1 MTFFKNT
8 VSLLAVF
15 CVIPAAFGATAR
27 ISAMPVATSGRM
39 PTVIKS
45 TGGTTTPTSSTSSL
59 MDNAEC
65 IDAYTECIKGE
76 DVCGSELEE
85 CTTNVA
91 FHGKMP
97 LCFSTL
103 YQCKSDGIK
112 TLFGTSA
119 IDALSNV
126 STKNAAGEVTRYT
139 YPTDGS
145 VLGQLIIG
153 SSISNRYPDSATCVK
168 KYKSCMFRD
177 TTCGE
182 EFELCT
188 DSSSFKKLAPNCDN
202 ILALC
207 PSSGIK
213 ELFGTDDKTTRPST
227 GYGSGAVAEW
237 VSDGA
242 DLAAANAVNTCYKT
256 ADTCFLNACAK
267 NPYRCIEGTDL
278 SVVESADIIGSGDQ
292 TTIIS
297 SDVGKQD
304 AATIKKFFKSAC
316 IDTVGTNKYCYMTFN
331 DGKSP
336 KKTDLTDPYNQEDL
350 FSEAY
355 SARKTYLNSKLQT
368 LVENFDSKA
377 KKACTDTIKSCVMR
391 SCGGGSGAVCYSKVF
406 GNGGDGSINKGE
418 VYEEIKNGC
427 SAIVNTDPN
436 CRYAAAVSGADATY
450 SYMYNDNGAFGT
462 LFGAGDDTTFVDPIG
477 AVAALDS
484 LLTTSYNDAAI
495 AQLQTQCENVA
506 KNCVKSMCGADY
518 VNCYRSRTDIKG
530 TTYDSGTAAFQDS
543 MNKLGGVLDYNV
555 ILGLCQNTVKNSDA
569 CTEHL
574 SIAKAKI
581 NENVRD
587 NLWGNTV
594 GESWLGTTA
603 TYTSS
608 PSDVQATDA
617 NGSLLCQCSD
627 GGSAVCESEE
637 NGVIGCS
644 QPLMT
649 DVNTAV
655 SDQASASLIQNLLA
669 GIEKEAQGLYQSKLI
684 KQRNMCE
691 AGNNGGIVGANDMA
705 ASTYMWVK
713 LAGTGKVPSDYSTQ
727 GLSAKQFAQTND
739 LYGGFCRLR
748 VDIKSDDVKVN
759 EKLKDMSSRFFAVG
773 DAFTCGSWI
782 SQAKLNE
789 ITNAVA
795 SDAVNSATL
804 KSQERT
810 RGWLTAVSALGGAV
824 GGGILTNNLL
834 GKEDSGLG
842 GLLGTAKNSEQTT
855 KYNYAEQCLEDYK
868 AYQAVSSGTDYKA
881 MKQRA
886 NDMIDSA
893 DKAGVSI
900 LPEYREAA
908 RAVTDKYTDS
918 TLRECTNADWKE
930 FLDAKATELKNKPSS
945 LCSEGFNKVKVSIDV
960 NGHSIDFICSK
971 EGDDDSYGETKAL
984 AGDCSSSDGCTAVTN
999 NVNTSELADFGSSA
1013 IRYTWNNCG
1022 SNGKEITES
1031 ATDKQNAAVKTLND
1045 KMYELKDACQNILDE
1060 ADDNKAQEAEKEQKK
1075 KLAIA
1080 TGVGSAV
1087 GGAALGV
1094 TTYFATRDIQNAQN
1108 DKAKQDAIKEW
1119 MDNIG
1124 SKIKCYIGADEVGSY
1139 GDVVSTTLE

>member
-8 VSLLAVF
+8 ISLLAVF

-27 ISAMPVATSGRM
+27 VSAMPVATSGRM

-153 SSISNRYPDSATCVK
+153 ANISNKYADSATCVK

-213 ELFGTDDKTTRPST
+213 ELFGTDDKTTRPAT
-227 GYGSGAVAEW
+227 GYGSGMVAEW

-256 ADTCFLNACAK
+256 TDSCFLNACAK
-267 NPYRCIEGTDL
+267 NPYRCVEETSL
-278 SVVESADIIGSGDQ
+278 SVVETADIIGSGDGNLNV
-292 TTIIS
+292 S
-297 SDVGKQD
+297 SDAGIQS
-304 AATIKKFFKSAC
+304 AADIKKFFKSAC

-336 KKTDLTDPYNQEDL
+336 KKTDLTDPYKQEDL

-368 LVENFDSKA
+368 LVENFDAKA
-377 KKACTDTIKSCVMR
+377 KKACTDTIKSCVIR
-391 SCGGGSGAVCYSKVF
+391 SCGGGSGAACYAKVF
-406 GNGGDGSINKGE
+406 GAGKAGTINKGE
-418 VYEEIKNGC
+418 VYKEIKSGC

-436 CRYAAAVSGADATY
+436 CRYAAAVSEVDATY
-450 SYMYNDNGAFGT
+450 TYMYNDSGAFGT
-462 LFGAGDDTTFVDPIG
+462 LFGADDDSAFADPIG
-477 AVAALDS
+477 AVAAVDS
-484 LLTTSYNDAAI
+484 LLSTSYNTAAI
-495 AQLQTQCENVA
+495 AQLQKQCENVA
-506 KNCVKSMCGADY
+506 TNCVKSMCGTDY

-530 TTYDSGTAAFQDS
+530 TVYNGGTTAFNNS

-555 ILGLCQNTVKNSDA
+555 ILGLCQNTVKDSSA
-569 CTEHL
+569 CAEHL
-574 SIAKAKI
+574 SIAKAEI

-587 NLWGNTV
+587 NLWGSANTV

-608 PSDVQATDA
+608 SSDVQATDA

-655 SDQASASLIQNLLA
+655 LDQASASLIQSLLA
-669 GIEKEAQGLYQSKLI
+669 GIEREAQGLYQSKLI

-691 AGNNGGIVGANDMA
+691 GGNNGGIVGANDMA

-713 LAGTGKVPSDYSTQ
+713 LAGNGKVPSDYSTQ

-782 SQAKLNE
+782 SQTKLNE
-789 ITNAVA
+789 ITDVVA

-855 KYNYAEQCLEDYK
+855 KYGYAKQCLKDYA
-868 AYQAVSSGTDYKA
+868 AYQEVSNSTNYRE
-881 MKQRA
+881 MEQRA
-886 NDMIDSA
+886 DDMITSA
-893 DKAGVSI
+893 DKAGVPNSR
-900 LPEYREAA
+900 EYRQAA
-908 RAVTDKYTDS
+908 RAVTDKYSDTI
-918 TLRECTNADWKE
+918 LPECTQSDWNKLMQKRRKDLEKDTTLCEAGQTVHIENKDIDLVRHEITFACKNGTGLVKPQVQTVCFGTDECEALQPIEGVGVVSVKYTLSKCSPDGPQVTESASDKQKAAVKE
-930 FLDAKATELKNKPSS
+930 LDAKMEDL
-945 LCSEGFNKVKVSIDV
+945 
-960 NGHSIDFICSK
+960 
-971 EGDDDSYGETKAL
+971 
-984 AGDCSSSDGCTAVTN
+984 
-999 NVNTSELADFGSSA
+999 
-1013 IRYTWNNCG
+1013 R
-1022 SNGKEITES
+1022 
-1031 ATDKQNAAVKTLND
+1031 
-1045 KMYELKDACQNILDE
+1045 DACQDIVDE

>member
-8 VSLLAVF
+8 ISLLAVF

-27 ISAMPVATSGRM
+27 VSAVPVATSARM
-39 PTVIKS
+39 PTLVKY
-45 TGGTTTPTSSTSSL
+45 TPTATTTTTTSSSSSL

-153 SSISNRYPDSATCVK
+153 SNISNRYPDSATCVK

-213 ELFGTDDKTTRPST
+213 ELFGTDDKTTRPAV
-227 GYGSGAVAEW
+227 GYGSGMVAEW

-256 ADTCFLNACAK
+256 TDSCFLNACAK
-267 NPYRCIEGTDL
+267 NPYRCVEGTNL
-278 SVVESADIIGSGDQ
+278 SVVETADIIGYGDDGKQ
-292 TTIIS
+292 TIS
-297 SDVGKQD
+297 SDAGIQS
-304 AATIKKFFKSAC
+304 AADIKKFFKSAC

-355 SARKTYLNSKLQT
+355 SARKTYLNTKLQT

-377 KKACTDTIKSCVMR
+377 KKACTDTIKSCVIR
-391 SCGGGSGAVCYSKVF
+391 SCGGGSGAACYSKVF
-406 GNGGDGSINKGE
+406 GTGGTGSVNKGN
-418 VYEEIKNGC
+418 VYTEIKNGC

-436 CRYAAAVSGADATY
+436 CRYAAAVSETDATY
-450 SYMYNDNGAFGT
+450 TYMYNDNGAFGA
-462 LFGAGDDTTFVDPIG
+462 LFGAGDDIAFADPIG
-477 AVAALDS
+477 AVAAVDS
-484 LLTTSYNDAAI
+484 LLSTSYNTAAI
-495 AQLQTQCENVA
+495 AQLQKQCENVA
-506 KNCVKSMCGADY
+506 TNCVKSMCGTDY

-530 TTYDSGTAAFQDS
+530 TVYNGGTTAFNNS

-555 ILGLCQNTVKNSDA
+555 ILGLCQNAVKDSSA
-569 CTEHL
+569 CAEHL

-587 NLWGNTV
+587 NLWGNANTV

-603 TYTSS
+603 TFDGSS
-608 PSDVQATDA
+608 VQSTNA
-617 NGSLLCQCSD
+617 NGDKLCSCTD
-627 GGSAVCESEE
+627 GSYDICETEG
-637 NGVIGCS
+637 NGTIGCS
-644 QPLMT
+644 EPLMT

-655 SDQASASLIQNLLA
+655 LDQASASLIQSLLA
-669 GIEKEAQGLYQSKLI
+669 GIEREAQGLYQSKLI

-691 AGNNGGIVGANDMA
+691 GGNNGGIVGARDMA

-713 LAGTGKVPSDYSTQ
+713 LSGNGKVPGDYSTQ

-748 VDIKSDDVKVN
+748 VDIKSDDIKVN
-759 EKLKDMSSRFFAVG
+759 EMLKDMSTRFFAVG

-782 SQAKLNE
+782 SQSKLNE
-789 ITNAVA
+789 ITQKVSEEAV
-795 SDAVNSATL
+795 DATTL
-804 KSQERT
+804 AGQERT
-810 RGWLTAVSALGGAV
+810 RGWMTALGTIGGAV
-824 GGGILTNNLL
+824 GGGL
-834 GKEDSGLG
+834 GTKAWLESDNSTLG
-842 GLLGTAKNSEQTT
+842 GLLKTNKSAVNETKYEHAQECVTQYDYYKNADADAKVVYANAMIKAAEKADLSVTSAKNLLNNAKTNFKDDDCSEADWNRALTSYVPSCTSNYSPENKTRDGKKVNWDCVKDGNNDGKTHTDTLVCYTSGTT
-855 KYNYAEQCLEDYK
+855 KEAKKNTAITSLDTAIDNLNELC
-868 AYQAVSSGTDYKA
+868 AAV
-881 MKQRA
+881 
-886 NDMIDSA
+886 
-893 DKAGVSI
+893 
-900 LPEYREAA
+900 E
-908 RAVTDKYTDS
+908 
-918 TLRECTNADWKE
+918 
-930 FLDAKATELKNKPSS
+930 KP
-945 LCSEGFNKVKVSIDV
+945 D
-960 NGHSIDFICSK
+960 
-971 EGDDDSYGETKAL
+971 ETK
-984 AGDCSSSDGCTAVTN
+984 S
-999 NVNTSELADFGSSA
+999 
-1013 IRYTWNNCG
+1013 
-1022 SNGKEITES
+1022 
-1031 ATDKQNAAVKTLND
+1031 
-1045 KMYELKDACQNILDE
+1045 KDE
-1060 ADDNKAQEAEKEQKK
+1060 REKERNK
-1075 KLAIA
+1075 KLTI
-1080 TGVGSAV
+1080 GSAV
-1087 GGAALGV
+1087 GAGVGAAALGV
-1094 TTYFATRDIQNAQN
+1094 TTYFATRDIQEAQN
-1108 DKAKQDAIKEW
+1108 DQARQAAIKEW

>member
-8 VSLLAVF
+8 ISLLAVF

-27 ISAMPVATSGRM
+27 VSAMPVATSARM

-153 SSISNRYPDSATCVK
+153 ANISNKYADSATCVK

-213 ELFGTDDKTTRPST
+213 ELFGTDDKTTRPAT
-227 GYGSGAVAEW
+227 GYGSGMVAEW

-256 ADTCFLNACAK
+256 TDSCFLNACAK
-267 NPYRCIEGTDL
+267 NPYRCVEGTNL
-278 SVVESADIIGSGDQ
+278 SVVETADIIGSGDGNL
-292 TTIIS
+292 TVS
-297 SDVGKQD
+297 SDAGIQS
-304 AATIKKFFKSAC
+304 AADIKKFFKSAC

-377 KKACTDTIKSCVMR
+377 KKACTDTIKSCVIR
-391 SCGGGSGAVCYSKVF
+391 SCGGGSGAACYSKVF
-406 GNGGDGSINKGE
+406 GNGGTGSVNKGS
-418 VYEEIKNGC
+418 VYDEIKSGC

-436 CRYAAAVSGADATY
+436 CRYAAAVSEADATY
-450 SYMYNDNGAFGT
+450 TYMYNDNGAFGA
-462 LFGAGDDTTFVDPIG
+462 LFGAGDDIAFADPIG
-477 AVAALDS
+477 AVAAVDS
-484 LLTTSYNDAAI
+484 LLSTSYNTAAI
-495 AQLQTQCENVA
+495 AQLQKQCENVA
-506 KNCVKSMCGADY
+506 TNCVKSMCGTDY

-530 TTYDSGTAAFQDS
+530 TVYNGGTTAFNNS

-555 ILGLCQNTVKNSDA
+555 ILGLCQNAVKDSSA
-569 CTEHL
+569 CAEHL

-587 NLWGNTV
+587 NLWGSANTV

-603 TYTSS
+603 NFDGSS
-608 PSDVQATDA
+608 VQSTNA
-617 NGSLLCQCSD
+617 NGDKLCSCAD
-627 GGSAVCESEE
+627 GSYDICETEG
-637 NGVIGCS
+637 NGTIGCS
-644 QPLMT
+644 EPLMV

-655 SDQASASLIQNLLA
+655 LDQASASLIQSLLA

-691 AGNNGGIVGANDMA
+691 GGNNGGIVGANDMA

-713 LAGTGKVPSDYSTQ
+713 LAGNGKVPSDYSTQ

-824 GGGILTNNLL
+824 GTGILTNNLL

-855 KYNYAEQCLEDYK
+855 KYDYAKQCLKDYDK
-868 AYQAVSSGTDYKA
+868 YQQVADGENYDA
-881 MKQRA
+881 MQQRA
-886 NDMIDSA
+886 NAMISSA
-893 DKAGVSI
+893 SKAGVSI
-900 LPEYREAA
+900 LPEYRQAA
-908 RAVTDKYTDS
+908 RAVTDKYPDTTLPACTD
-918 TLRECTNADWKE
+918 EDWKK
-930 FLDAKATELKNKPSS
+930 FLDAKAEELKGKPRI
-945 LCSEGFNKVKVSIDV
+945 LCDDGFDVVKVQSYVEDRSIIFV
-960 NGHSIDFICSK
+960 CSK
-971 EGDDDSYGETKAL
+971 KDADDSYGRPKAL
-984 AGDCSSSDGCTAVTN
+984 VGDCSPSDGCTAVTN
-999 NVNTSELADFGSSA
+999 NVNTSELEDFGILA
-1013 IRYTWNNCG
+1013 IKYTWNNCG
-1022 SNGKEITES
+1022 TSGEEITEF
-1031 ATDKQNAAVKTLND
+1031 ATDKQKAAVKELD
-1045 KMYELKDACQNILDE
+1045 AKMEDLRDACQDIVDE
-1060 ADDNKAQEAEKEQKK
+1060 ADDNKAQEAEKKQKK